1 MNRKVLAVCI
11 TLSMVTV
18 PMGSFYLYLLSGE
31 KTRHE
36 ATLSYLKEDRG
47 YKQNEI
53 KSVEVEYS
61 IMSVLFS
68 YHPWA
73 IKVVYEDEPSAIYYY
88 HYEDG
93 VMSQSRLSGS
103 NPDELYHHLEDA
115 PPDIKKNKN

>member
-18 PMGSFYLYLLSGE
+18 PMGSFYLYVLSGE

-53 KSVEVEYS
+53 NRVDVDHSFLS
-61 IMSVLFS
+61 LLLS
-68 YHPWA
+68 YQPWS
-73 IKVVYEDEPSAIYYY
+73 IKVVFKDEPDAIYYY

-93 VMSQSRLSGS
+93 VMSQGGLSGS
-103 NPDELYHHLEDA
+103 TPDELYHHLEGV